1 VFRAATA
8 IVFTGLPV
16 ILHVW
21 TRFVHALMHVIY
33 FREDGFVTLRTK
45 RNMNNKERC
54 NMNGAVPFK

>member
-8 IVFTGLPV
+8 IVFTG
-16 ILHVW
+16 
-21 TRFVHALMHVIY
+21 LMHVIY